1 MDKYIEAEKEN
12 QISKIERTFIMLILK
27 SAFFF
32 SFYTDI

>member
-12 QISKIERTFIMLILK
+12 QISKIEKTFIMLKVCI
-27 SAFFF
+27 FF